1 MEGRSGVIQ
10 RPSGTWVSL
19 REPVAQGIVD
29 TATGSLDPFLG

>member
-10 RPSGTWVSL
+10 RPSGTLVRSH
-19 REPVAQGIVD
+19 EPVAQGIVD